1 MPLTDAHTSPAWRR
15 RSRCAAACLL
25 AAGIGLACM
34 PLMPQPAPAPAI
46 PSPPPPPPPPPA
58 VTVYVPQLE
67 PVDVAARHLLGYQER
82 LLQLSP
88 GDLAQEVARLGDG
101 SASPQAAMDLALA
114 LGHTRNPGD
123 LLRAQGLLD
132 QVLRNSSP
140 QAQPWHAFARLL
152 QARYVE
158 QRRAEEQTEKLNAQL
173 RDAQR
178 DNQRKIDQLN
188 EKLEALKN
196 IERSLNS
203 RPQPGPPPSP
213 ASPAPAA
220 RPAP

>member
-1 MPLTDAHTSPAWRR
+1 MPPTDAYPSTAWRR

-25 AAGIGLACM
+25 AAGMGLACV
-34 PLMPQPAPAPAI
+34 PLAPQPQPAPVTT
-46 PSPPPPPPPPPA
+46 PPPPPPPPPPP

-67 PVDVAARHLLGYQER
+67 PVDVAARHLLSYQER

-114 LGHTRNPGD
+114 LGQTRGPGD
-123 LLRAQGLLD
+123 LQRAQGLLD

-140 QAQPWHAFARLL
+140 QAQPWHPLARLL
-152 QARYVE
+152 LARYAE

>member
-1 MPLTDAHTSPAWRR
+1 MV
-15 RSRCAAACLL
+15 
-25 AAGIGLACM
+25 AGMGLACA
-34 PLMPQPAPAPAI
+34 PLAPLPQSAPVA
-46 PSPPPPPPPPPA
+46 PPPA
-58 VTVYVPQLE
+58 APATPPPVVTVYVPQLE
-67 PVDVAARHLLGYQER
+67 PVDVAARHVLAYQER

-114 LGHTRNPGD
+114 LGYTRGPGD
-123 LLRAQGLLD
+123 LQRAQALLD
-132 QVLRNSSP
+132 QVLRNGSP
-140 QAQPWHAFARLL
+140 QAQPWHSLAKLL
-152 QARYVE
+152 QARYAE
-158 QRRAEEQTEKLNAQL
+158 QRRAEEQTERLNAQL

-203 RPQPGPPPSP
+203 RPQPGPPQL
-213 ASPAPAA
+213 PAPSAPA
-220 RPAP
+220 IRPAQ